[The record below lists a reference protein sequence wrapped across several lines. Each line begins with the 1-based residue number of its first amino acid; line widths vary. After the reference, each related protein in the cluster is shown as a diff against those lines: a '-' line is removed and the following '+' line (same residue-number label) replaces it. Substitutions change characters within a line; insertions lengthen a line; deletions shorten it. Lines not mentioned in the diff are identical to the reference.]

1 MLERLKKRWNVTSN
15 TQMWLILLTFTITGT
30 LSAKISRP
38 FCNYIGLDFNEINP
52 ILAWILR
59 LIIILPIYQIVLLIV
74 GTLLG
79 QFRFFWEFEK
89 KMLRIGKRKRKDT
102 PNV

>member
-52 ILAWILR
+52 ILAWLLR

-89 KMLRIGKRKRKDT
+89 KMLRIGKRK
-102 PNV
+102 